1 MKKTYMTPVTEMI
14 DVEVKEQLLTVSG
27 GDTGIGYG
35 GVDESGTLDP
45 ANRDA
50 DTDWTNPLFPLQAV
64 KGPTFAYGKPGIPSK
79 GTPGLP

>member
-1 MKKTYMTPVTEMI
+1 MKKTYMTPATEMI
-14 DVEVKEQLLTVSG
+14 DVKVREQLLTVSG

-50 DTDWTNPLFPLQAV
+50 DTDWTDQLFAL
-64 KGPTFAYGKPGIPSK
+64 
-79 GTPGLP
+79 

>member
-27 GDTGIGYG
+27 GDTGIGSG

-50 DTDWTNPLFPLQAV
+50 DTDWTNPLFPL
-64 KGPTFAYGKPGIPSK
+64 
-79 GTPGLP
+79 

>member
-45 ANRDA
+45 ADRDA
-50 DTDWTNPLFPLQAV
+50 DTDWTNPLFPL
-64 KGPTFAYGKPGIPSK
+64 
-79 GTPGLP
+79 

>member
-1 MKKTYMTPVTEMI
+1 MKKTYMVPLTEMTVI
-14 DVEVKEQLLTVSG
+14 DIKEQLLTVSG

-50 DTDWTNPLFPLQAV
+50 DTDWTNPLFPL
-64 KGPTFAYGKPGIPSK
+64 
-79 GTPGLP
+79 

>member
-1 MKKTYMTPVTEMI
+1 MTEMI

-45 ANRDA
+45 ADRDA
-50 DTDWTNPLFPLQAV
+50 DTDWTNPLFPL
-64 KGPTFAYGKPGIPSK
+64 
-79 GTPGLP
+79 

>member
-1 MKKTYMTPVTEMI
+1 MTPVTEMI

-50 DTDWTNPLFPLQAV
+50 DTDWTNPPFPL
-64 KGPTFAYGKPGIPSK
+64 
-79 GTPGLP
+79 

>member
-1 MKKTYMTPVTEMI
+1 MKKTYMAPVTEMI

-50 DTDWTNPLFPLQAV
+50 DTDWTNLLFPL
-64 KGPTFAYGKPGIPSK
+64 
-79 GTPGLP
+79 

>member
-35 GVDESGTLDP
+35 GVDESGSLDP
-45 ANRDA
+45 AGRDDDVTENWA
-50 DTDWTNPLFPLQAV
+50 DQLFAL
-64 KGPTFAYGKPGIPSK
+64 
-79 GTPGLP
+79 

>member
-35 GVDESGTLDP
+35 GVDESGSLDP
-45 ANRDA
+45 ADRDDA
-50 DTDWTNPLFPLQAV
+50 DDLWD
-64 KGPTFAYGKPGIPSK
+64 
-79 GTPGLP
+79 

>member
-1 MKKTYMTPVTEMI
+1 MKKTYMTPATEMI
-14 DVEVKEQLLTVSG
+14 DVKVREQLLTVSG

-50 DTDWTNPLFPLQAV
+50 DTDWTNPLFPL
-64 KGPTFAYGKPGIPSK
+64 
-79 GTPGLP
+79 

>member
-14 DVEVKEQLLTVSG
+14 DVEVKEQLRTVSG

-50 DTDWTNPLFPLQAV
+50 DTDWTNPLFPL
-64 KGPTFAYGKPGIPSK
+64 
-79 GTPGLP
+79 

>member
-1 MKKTYMTPVTEMI
+1 MKKTYMTPMTEMI

-45 ANRDA
+45 ADRDA
-50 DTDWTNPLFPLQAV
+50 DTDWTNPLFPL
-64 KGPTFAYGKPGIPSK
+64 
-79 GTPGLP
+79 

>member
-45 ANRDA
+45 AGRDDDAMVNWA
-50 DTDWTNPLFPLQAV
+50 DQLFAL
-64 KGPTFAYGKPGIPSK
+64 
-79 GTPGLP
+79 

>member
-35 GVDESGTLDP
+35 GVDESGSLDP
-45 ANRDA
+45 AGRDDDATANWA
-50 DTDWTNPLFPLQAV
+50 DQLFAL
-64 KGPTFAYGKPGIPSK
+64 
-79 GTPGLP
+79 